1 MCCAVDVAQ
10 IGLYMDFEQTVIHC
24 CAPVLCGIKP
34 ASIFS
39 LCRDTYGSGSEKLND
54 WKSVFR
60 CRNIFIIPIQKKCGR
75 MLVFVYDRCLLASV
89 LADAAIRL
97 YLTEKGYPVRNGFYA
112 VLDELLFRL
121 MRQAA
126 FPHEIGLFLG
136 YPLEDVIAFVQY
148 RGAFFK
154 HNGYWKVYGDTASAL
169 QTMKSYAV
177 CRDYCMKLVVG
188 GMSVPSAAEKYRLFE
203 KELEV
208 QDEKSSCVF
217 NYDR

>member
-1 MCCAVDVAQ
+1 
-10 IGLYMDFEQTVIHC
+10 MDFEQTVIQC

-39 LCRDTYGSGSEKLND
+39 MCADTYGSGSEKLND

-60 CRNIFIIPIQKKCGR
+60 CRNIFIVPIQKKYGR
-75 MLVFVYDRCLLASV
+75 MLLFVYNRNLLASV
-89 LADAAIRL
+89 LADADIRS
-97 YLTEKGYPVRNGFYA
+97 YLTEKDYPVRNGFYA
-112 VLDELLFRL
+112 VLYELLFRL
-121 MRQAA
+121 MRQAS

-136 YPLEDVIAFVQY
+136 YPLADVAAFVQY
-148 RGAFFK
+148 KGAFFK

-169 QTMKSYAV
+169 QIMKTYAA
-177 CRDYCMKLVVG
+177 CRDFCTKLVVS

-217 NYDR
+217 NHDR